1 MNLLEANPQYAHVQ
15 FPDRREDTVSIKHLA
30 PLGDKKVS
38 VESDQS
44 SPADIPQIVVDS
56 PPSIP
61 VDIPQIEVGTQVRN
75 TENILNGDHQPPPPL
90 RRSERQRKAPDRL
103 VYVQLILRLWTG
115 KSIGEIV

>member
-30 PLGDKKVS
+30 PLDDKKVS
-38 VESDQS
+38 FGSDQS

-56 PPSIP
+56 LPSIP

-103 VYVQLILRLWTG
+103 IYV
-115 KSIGEIV
+115 